1 MKEFKQNK
9 KDLDKEL
16 ERFMA
21 ILDELLPR
29 FSQLLEKK
37 SISPTELTELGDL
50 EYYLIEVNAKITA
63 IKNML
68 EQDLFGYSLDTFYKL
83 KNKANSGDLLSKRK
97 VENLR
102 ENFEKLLKDG
112 ILFNMNW
119 SRIVAVFIVY

>member
-29 FSQLLEKK
+29 YSQLLEKK

-83 KNKANSGDLLSKRK
+83 KSKANSGDLLSKRK

-112 ILFNMNW
+112 ILFNMN
-119 SRIVAVFIVY
+119 